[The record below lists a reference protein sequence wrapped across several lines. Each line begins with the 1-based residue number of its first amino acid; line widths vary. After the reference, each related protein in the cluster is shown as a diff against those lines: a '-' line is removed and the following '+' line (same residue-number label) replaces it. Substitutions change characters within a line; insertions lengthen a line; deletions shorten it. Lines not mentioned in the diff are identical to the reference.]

1 MIQLITQ
8 CGIGLLVGCVLTL
21 AFFPLM
27 RRSAGHSTKREL
39 AAVTPLIAGDIQAE
53 KDQMRA
59 EFVMSVRRLEIGMER
74 MREKAMAR
82 LGPADKRT
90 AEINHLHAE
99 LDKKAAL
106 IVALRAQAEWH
117 KTVARK
123 VVKVLLYI
131 FARMRRRQRTAVVAP
146 PLFKFEQGPQ
156 WQFKKQPVQRGYA
169 SAPTPIAA
177 KTQPV
182 RADLAAATTFAA
194 KAHPV
199 PNDVGVAAPP
209 IPAKAHPVQSD
220 RAVAAPAM
228 PVKTLAVQNDRA
240 VAASAMPAEAR
251 PVQNGRAV
259 AAPAIPAKVQP
270 AQNGPA
276 ITARPLAPKAQPPQS
291 DLAATAAAIAAV
303 NLKRRRAISN
313 KV

>member
-21 AFFPLM
+21 AFFPLL
-27 RRSAGHSTKREL
+27 RRSAVHSTKREL

-82 LGPADKRT
+82 LGPADKRA

-123 VVKVLLYI
+123 IVKVLLYI

-156 WQFKKQPVQRGYA
+156 WRFKKQPVQRGYA

-194 KAHPV
+194 TAHPV
-199 PNDVGVAAPP
+199 PNDV
-209 IPAKAHPVQSD
+209 
-220 RAVAAPAM
+220 
-228 PVKTLAVQNDRA
+228 
-240 VAASAMPAEAR
+240 
-251 PVQNGRAV
+251 AV
-259 AAPAIPAKVQP
+259 AAPAIPAKAQPVQNDRAFGTPAIPAKAHPVQNGRAVATPAMPAKIQP

-276 ITARPLAPKAQPPQS
+276 ITATPLAPKARPPQS